1 MKIFLKLIIL
11 GLCLQTLNPTK
22 AQIPTAGFEEWK
34 TLTMGPYSVSDP
46 KGWTSSN
53 LFSRMN
59 GNTGPLGVI
68 KTTDAHG
75 GQNAVLIRTI
85 IDNSGKKE
93 AGFLNSG
100 APDFISG
107 AMNDKFKITG
117 NPTKLNGYYK
127 YQSLSKDIFF
137 INMVFYKNGEIVG
150 TAGLTDSVSQSTYIP
165 FSVPVISESAG
176 IPDSASISVMV
187 GLSESQIADASLY
200 LDDLS
205 LVYETTGVGDLHTNN
220 MQLNVYP
227 NPAIDHVF
235 IDFEQKIPGS
245 VTTRVLDITG
255 KEIVTICNEKR
266 YINGKHQLEWDA
278 SGVPAGIYFIQVFQ
292 QSAVKTIKVVIN

>member
-1 MKIFLKLIIL
+1 MKLFLRLSIL
-11 GLCLQTLNPTK
+11 SLFIQTLNPTK
-22 AQIPTAGFEEWK
+22 AQIPMAGFEEWK
-34 TLTMGPYSVSDP
+34 TLTMGPYSVTDP

-59 GNTGPLGVI
+59 GNTGPLGII

-85 IDNSGKKE
+85 TDNSGKKE

-100 APDFISG
+100 EPDFITG
-107 AMNDKFKITG
+107 EMNDKFKITG
-117 NPTKLNGYYK
+117 NPTRLKGYYK
-127 YQSLSKDIFF
+127 YQSNSKDIFF
-137 INMVFYKNGEIVG
+137 INMVLYKNGEIVG
-150 TAGLTDSVSQSTYIP
+150 TAGFTDSVSHSTYIP

-187 GLSESQIADASLY
+187 GLSESQIVDASLF

-205 LVYETTGVGDLHTNN
+205 LGYESTGVRDLHANN
-220 MQLNVYP
+220 LQVNVYP

-235 IDFEQKIPGS
+235 IDFEQKTPGT
-245 VTTRVLDITG
+245 VTTKVLDITG
-255 KEIVTICNEKR
+255 KEIVTISNEKLFTS
-266 YINGKHQLEWDA
+266 GKHQLVWHA
-278 SGVPAGIYFIQVFQ
+278 SGVPAGIYFVQIYQH
-292 QSAVKTIKVVIN
+292 SALTTIKVVID